1 MISIME
7 KEIELFCNVFQ
18 LNEEQR
24 KRILDKAKQK
34 HQKGE

>member
-1 MISIME
+1 ME
-7 KEIELFCNVFQ
+7 KEINLFCDVFQ

-24 KRILDKAKQK
+24 QRIIDKARQK